1 MTALFGLRGA
11 ALHSIL
17 ANYRVVNFLFRLP
30 DAVLHIYVVYLCAPV
45 SVLVNRLQAA
55 PEEDLR
61 PTLTGKPLSE
71 EVQEVL
77 EERDALYREVAHIII
92 DATNEPSQ
100 VISEIR
106 SALAQTI
113 NC

>member
-1 MTALFGLRGA
+1 MCA
-11 ALHSIL
+11 SI
-17 ANYRVVNFLFRLP
+17 
-30 DAVLHIYVVYLCAPV
+30 
-45 SVLVNRLQAA
+45 SLVNRLQAA

-106 SALAQTI
+106 SARTDDQLLIFERLYLTFI
-113 NC
+113 P

>member
-1 MTALFGLRGA
+1 MRQYQ
-11 ALHSIL
+11 S
-17 ANYRVVNFLFRLP
+17 
-30 DAVLHIYVVYLCAPV
+30 
-45 SVLVNRLQAA
+45 LVNRLQAA

-106 SALAQTI
+106 SAPGTDDQLLIFERLYLTFI
-113 NC
+113 P

>member
-1 MTALFGLRGA
+1 MCA
-11 ALHSIL
+11 SI
-17 ANYRVVNFLFRLP
+17 
-30 DAVLHIYVVYLCAPV
+30 
-45 SVLVNRLQAA
+45 SLVNRLQAA

-92 DATNEPSQ
+92 DATNEPSR

-106 SALAQTI
+106 SAPHRRSIVDFRAPIL
-113 NC
+113 NVHPVK

>member
-1 MTALFGLRGA
+1 MRQYQ
-11 ALHSIL
+11 S
-17 ANYRVVNFLFRLP
+17 R
-30 DAVLHIYVVYLCAPV
+30 
-45 SVLVNRLQAA
+45 VNRLQAA